1 MKTHDRW
8 LELAATAIDFEL
20 SPRERDALAEHLSG
34 CQLCSPQIEALRAD
48 ARRIAVSWEARPSP
62 ATSSAILARVLRTP
76 SQPMALRMV
85 ALAALL
91 ALLALGAA
99 AVGAA
104 LIQRWEESRLIFVAP
119 SPAPHETPASTVSCT
134 VSWAEVA
141 DRSSAGAELTAIVH
155 GPAGYVAIG
164 SLAVPDGN
172 GGSTNV
178 GFAWR
183 SIDGTTW
190 KREPIPGARGA
201 KRLES
206 AAVRGGRYVIVG
218 HPEVG
223 GANPAAEG
231 SVAWTSDDGVTWSE
245 PTRFGGAADVVLAVG
260 AGPDGFVATGVRFLD
275 AERVGPGLVWT
286 SPDGVS
292 WTTAIELPGATAV
305 TPASI
310 AWSDGQ
316 WIIGGAGGTGV
327 GRALIWWSVDGRSWT
342 LARDLPDDSGSSVS
356 SIAAGPDLK
365 VAVLA
370 GPAAGLG
377 WYSADGRR
385 WSAIAAP
392 AKGERWFAVT
402 AAGSGFVAVGRAAE
416 GEQPMN
422 TAGSHDGLRW
432 QTQTDGGGRLLQSI
446 VAVDGTLIGV
456 GNAAEN
462 EAAILTSRVCPEP

>member
-20 SPRERDALAEHLSG
+20 SPLERDALAEHLAG
-34 CQLCSPQIEALRAD
+34 CQVCGLQIEALRAD
-48 ARRIAVSWEARPSP
+48 ARQIAGPREARLSP
-62 ATSSAILARVLRTP
+62 ATSSAILSRVLRTR
-76 SQPMALRMV
+76 SQPTALRMV

-104 LIQRWEESRLIFVAP
+104 LIQRWEESRLIVVAP
-119 SPAPHETPASTVSCT
+119 SPAPHETPAATGSCT
-134 VSWAEVA
+134 VSWEEVA
-141 DRSSAGAELTAIVH
+141 DRSSVGAELNTIIH
-155 GPAGYVAIG
+155 GQAGYVAIG
-164 SLAVPDGN
+164 SLAVPVGS

-183 SIDGTTW
+183 SIDGAAW

-206 AAVRGGRYVIVG
+206 VAVRGGRYVIVG

-231 SVAWTSDDGVTWSE
+231 SVAWTSDDAVTWSE

-342 LARDLPDDSGSSVS
+342 LAQDLPEASGSSVS
-356 SIAAGPDLK
+356 SLAAGPDVK

-385 WSAIAAP
+385 WSGIAAP

-416 GEQPMN
+416 GEQPMI
-422 TAGSHDGLRW
+422 TAWSNDGLRW
-432 QTQTDGGGRLLQSI
+432 QTQTDEGGRLLQSI

-456 GNAAEN
+456 GNATGD
-462 EAAILTSRVCPEP
+462 EAAILTSRVCPGP